1 VVLTACVLAGA
12 DCLAGAAADVGAGCV
27 VLAVAAVDIA
37 TVVVD
42 VLATLALWCRR
53 LWALCGGSLF
63 VVVELVDVLVE
74 AAAVDVVLE
83 ALEPQPA
90 TTMAMATAAG
100 KVEISARLMRG
111 SLRLGDLGRSD
122 YKDTRRGSKSV
133 SMTAAG
139 KVSTPMGQRT

>member
-1 VVLTACVLAGA
+1 
-12 DCLAGAAADVGAGCV
+12 
-27 VLAVAAVDIA
+27 
-37 TVVVD
+37 
-42 VLATLALWCRR
+42 LWCRR

-111 SLRLGDLGRSD
+111 SLRLGDFGALRLQGH
-122 YKDTRRGSKSV
+122 
-133 SMTAAG
+133 TA
-139 KVSTPMGQRT
+139 RE